1 MTAAETRRPRLN
13 PFAFASDTSLRFV
26 LLVVLVACASGRQWS
41 SLGWDAF
48 DLASRVRACMAGK
61 PMLSS
66 ALLFS
71 DEVQHQ
77 LASCLSI
84 MRAGILPPVPI
95 GLALL
100 AGATWLIYRAYP
112 RWQVWRLRLERVDP
126 VVVPELSAALDV
138 LCQTAGLRQNPEFWW
153 NPLDRRP
160 LALAF
165 GIGRRRVALTG
176 AIALQLYTDPKTFRV
191 VVLHELAHI
200 RNGDVGLAYLTLSIW
215 WAFLA
220 TTMLPYA
227 ATTVYVALARAQS
240 QYVSDLV
247 VTAAQFGLFALC
259 VLPARNA
266 VLRAREL
273 YADAR
278 SFAWHQDAVA
288 LAGVLGAL
296 TPVPRSRRL
305 LSPHPAPSR
314 RQRLIED
321 TDEMFRFGAW
331 DAFGVGLCAGF
342 AGDAVLF
349 LVMSLVGYPSEAH
362 GDLVTQGIKAFSGF
376 AVSAL
381 ILIPMIAGTVAIGT
395 WRAAFLAL
403 MRGHGR
409 APVLSVAAACATGAV
424 MGGLLPVTTATLLT
438 AAGLGPASDLIASL
452 PISPG
457 LLVILSIT
465 LIALFALALT
475 LALAAFLAW
484 VEVSARCWLAASLPR
499 TTPGAAFILGLASCL
514 AVATLLMTLLP
525 PFAAGVAYAMYQ
537 NGHPGLIAILW
548 YAMAAVKLMPFG
560 PIACFGIIAL
570 WAFPLSAVAWSARR
584 TDLSWAFLD
593 AVPSDAAGLPTV
605 PFRLR
610 RAMLIGV
617 SGGIAASFASIWTPL
632 PLTAASLHGLPLSPE
647 TAAVAVHNVAQ
658 LMTGVAAQ
666 GLVAALTVLIIP
678 RLAIPHA
685 LCAAFVTGG
694 LFAVGHQLHLLV
706 SSHGRVPFSR
716 IIEVVLPLVLSSGAL
731 IALACASIVCLSA
744 ATGSRLCRL
753 MHRHRPDRVPHRV
766 SGEAA

>member
-26 LLVVLVACASGRQWS
+26 LLVVLVVCASGRQWS
-41 SLGWDAF
+41 SIGWDLF
-48 DLASRVRACMAGK
+48 DLASRARACMAGK

-66 ALLFS
+66 AMLSS
-71 DEVQHQ
+71 DEGQHQ

-100 AGATWLIYRAYP
+100 AGSTWLIYRAYP

-126 VVVPELSAALDV
+126 VDPPGLSAELDQ

-153 NPLDRRP
+153 NPLDCRP

-165 GIGRRRVALTG
+165 GVGRCRVALTG
-176 AIALQLYTDPKTFRV
+176 LIVKQFYDDRETFRV

-220 TTMLPYA
+220 TTMLPFA
-227 ATTVYVALARAQS
+227 ATTLYVALARAQP
-240 QYVSDLV
+240 QYVSELIFD
-247 VTAAQFGLFALC
+247 AAKFGLFALC

-278 SFAWHQDAVA
+278 SFAWHRDTMA
-288 LAGVLGAL
+288 LAGVLDKLA
-296 TPVPRSRRL
+296 PVPRSRRL

-342 AGDAVLF
+342 ASDALLF
-349 LVMSLVGYPSEAH
+349 LAMSLFGFPSEAH
-362 GDLVTQGIKAFSGF
+362 GYPVAEGIKDLSGF
-376 AVSAL
+376 AVPAL
-381 ILIPMIAGTVAIGT
+381 IIMPMTAGTVAIGT

-403 MRGHGR
+403 MRGRKR
-409 APVLSVAAACATGAV
+409 APILGVAAACATGAV
-424 MGGLLPVTTATLLT
+424 LGGLLPVTSAMLLT
-438 AAGLGPASDLIASL
+438 AAGLGSATDLMAPW
-452 PISPG
+452 PISPA
-457 LLVILSIT
+457 LLAILSIP
-465 LIALFALALT
+465 LIVLFALALT

-484 VEVSARCWLAASLPR
+484 VEASARCWLTASFPG
-499 TTPGAAFILGLASCL
+499 TTPGTAFILGLALCL
-514 AVATLLMTLLP
+514 VVATLLMVFVPLI
-525 PFAAGVAYAMYQ
+525 AGGVTYAMYQ
-537 NGHPGLIAILW
+537 NGHLGFIAVLFF
-548 YAMAAVKLMPFG
+548 AMAAVKVMPFG

-570 WAFPLSAVAWSARR
+570 WAFPLSAVAWSGRR

-593 AVPSDAAGLPTV
+593 AVPSDAAGLPAV
-605 PFRLR
+605 PVRLR
-610 RAMLIGV
+610 RAVLIGV
-617 SGGIAASFASIWTPL
+617 SGGVAAIFASIWMPL
-632 PLTAASLHGLPLSPE
+632 PLTAASLHGLPLLPA
-647 TAAVAVHNVAQ
+647 TADVARHNMAQ

-666 GLVAALTVLIIP
+666 GLVAALTPLVIP
-678 RLAIPHA
+678 GLAIPHA

-694 LFAVGHQLHLLV
+694 LFAVGYQLHLLV

-716 IIEVVLPLVLSSGAL
+716 IIDLVLPLVLSSGAL
-731 IALACASIVCLSA
+731 VALACASIVCLSA
-744 ATGSRLCRL
+744 AMGSRLYRL
-753 MHRHRPDRVPHRV
+753 MRRHRPDRVPQRV